1 MDFNNIKNFD
11 ILKISNGIEDNTY
24 FVYKTSKKKFK
35 LFNLDYPEYKSELC
49 PEHFKGNRI
58 IKLGNLWDQ
67 INYSVIDEFNKNSTF
82 NITSSLIGYLLENYN
97 KK

>member
-67 INYSVIDEFNKNSTF
+67 INYSVIDEFNNNSTF